1 MLWYAAGYPSRQVRQ
16 VAKYLQWS
24 ESNYRLWT
32 MRAAGLFVWLAGSCQ
47 HLGGLSHLFPSPP
60 HSLCSLTLPLSSH
73 LHSCPTI
80 RFAVVYLPYNTNNIV
95 AIHLFFFDILFYFV
109 SPVMFNLF
117 RNFYYIAICS
127 QILYFSFALYF
138 NAFRIQNRF
147 LYISISLSRFS

>member
-1 MLWYAAGYPSRQVRQ
+1 VLWYAAGYPSRQVRQ